1 MLRSIAVFRS
11 SSRWF
16 MLALHHLGGTEPGSD
31 EVARSALPGQ
41 RCAREIVA
49 NKSGA
54 RRHATSR
61 DAQDGGPTGAARAAI
76 AWAYLGVDPAF
87 SCSPFGCCLAS

>member
-31 EVARSALPGQ
+31 EAARSALPGQ

-54 RRHATSR
+54 RRYATSF
-61 DAQDGGPTGAARAAI
+61 GSAAASASTASRTLSGKRGVGSHS
-76 AWAYLGVDPAF
+76 AWQ
-87 SCSPFGCCLAS
+87 S